1 MSYTINR
8 WDNATVITTVQDGTV
23 DQTLDIQLVGKN
35 YAGYGEIQ
43 NETFV
48 HMLENFASDIQPP
61 KAISGQLWYD
71 STNKKLKVYTG
82 DIDNNTRIWKSLS
95 NTEYGAVAPTTS
107 VTPGDFWFNTVKNQ
121 LNVRVN
127 QDWLVVGPQN
137 AGTNTTQMVSKS
149 VLGVSGANSVTH
161 GIIAAT
167 VDGTVNFIISEAE
180 FPLDLADPDSN
191 IPGFNGTISRNIK
204 KGITF
209 PGTDS
214 TGISENGYK
223 LHGTA
228 SNADR
233 LGGLTP
239 DKYLRPSA
247 GTLNLPYIVK
257 VTVKEGLTVGA
268 GDDVSIYVDDA
279 GSGAGAGQ
287 PVIASNLG
295 SKNLTFSVKND
306 VAQRVYPLVV
316 DRFGIRPTTTN
327 FFNVGSANNTWAN
340 VYATNFI
347 GTATKADSLKV
358 GSSYRV
364 ATVNALN
371 STDTIVV
378 RERIGTELG
387 DNRSR
392 ISATE
397 FSGTATDARRFT
409 SPITLNGQIIYGNEG
424 QNNPLTIYDNT
435 KLPLTGGTLTG
446 ALTLPS
452 TVASLAYPSE
462 NLHAATKIYVDGK
475 FGPGGI
481 LGLAQGGTNAGT
493 DAGARANLKVPRVD
507 GVGATANSTWNINI
521 APSLAPIT
529 VVSNNASVN
538 ARSQAATT
546 TTIVVDNTQTSGSN
560 IPTGPG
566 YSNITSVTPITIGYG
581 SKTWTVNQVSGYQL
595 NSRVSVAHLDNIG
608 VPSGVYMQG
617 VITNVDNIA
626 LTITVLVDTVVGS
639 SQNALNKWAFSG
651 LGDTWREGAVVTGT
665 SIAGV
670 VTITNIAPQTPANG
684 STTLTVSFSSQVV
697 NAQIANIVATA
708 DGDQNGGNAATA
720 TRARNIT
727 GFEGKGAPIGSIP
740 YQTGI
745 FETSFLPIGENNFLL
760 SSTGTIP
767 RWKNISEISVGTS
780 TQLIVTNKPTEVST
794 FYPMFTDSP
803 GTSPGGAASSAYVDL
818 STFSYNT
825 NTNTLTIGAPGQPGT
840 GTIVAGAWRGNKI
853 FASGGTVEVL
863 NTGNAA
869 GDSAIF
875 RGKADS
881 ADRLATERT
890 FTLSGILKG
899 SQTFDGTGNCVIS
912 ASYADNFSVT
922 SGSITGKIVT
932 ELVAGSYVT
941 LAQGAGPY
949 DPNSK
954 AAVTVNV
961 LASTSGSS
969 NIVSR
974 DSDGNFSA
982 GTISAT
988 LFSGEA
994 TSARFA
1000 DLAEKY
1006 LPDADYEPGTVVAVG
1021 GEAEVTASSYGDRA
1035 LGVVSTNP
1043 AYMMNKDLEGG
1054 IYVALKGRVPCKVIG
1069 SVRKGQRLIA
1079 SNNGCA
1085 VAGVPHANDVFAIA
1099 LESSDDTGV
1108 KVIEV
1113 AVL

>member
-48 HMLENFASDIQPP
+48 HMLENFASDVQPP

-71 STNKKLKVYTG
+71 STNKKLKVYSG
-82 DIDNNTRIWKSLS
+82 DIDNSTKVWKVLG
-95 NTEYGAVAPTTS
+95 NTEYSATAPTTS
-107 VTPGDFWFNTVKNQ
+107 ATPGDFWFNTVKNQ

-149 VLGVSGANSVTH
+149 VLGVSGATSVTH

-167 VDGTVNFIISEAE
+167 VDGAVNFIISEAE

-209 PGTDS
+209 PGTDA

-228 SNADR
+228 SNAER
-233 LGGLTP
+233 LGGFLP
-239 DKYLRPSA
+239 SQYLRPSA

-347 GTATKADSLKV
+347 GTASRADTLKV
-358 GSSYRV
+358 GSAYRV
-364 ATVNALN
+364 ATINATN

-397 FSGTATDARRFT
+397 FEGTAKDAKRFT

-435 KLPLTGGTLTG
+435 KLALTGGALTG
-446 ALTLPS
+446 ALTLPA
-452 TVASLAYPSE
+452 TVSSVAYPSE
-462 NLHAATKIYVDGK
+462 NLHAATKIYVDNK
-475 FGPGGI
+475 FGAGGI

-521 APSLAPIT
+521 APSLAPI
-529 VVSNNASVN
+529 VVTSSNASVN
-538 ARSQAATT
+538 ARAQPATT

-566 YSNITSVTPITIGYG
+566 YTDVTSVTPITVALG
-581 SKTWTVNQVSGYQL
+581 SKQWTVNKVSGYQL
-595 NSRVSVAHLDNIG
+595 NSRIKVIYIDNQAI
-608 VPSGVYMQG
+608 SMQG
-617 VITNVDNIA
+617 VITSVDNIA
-626 LTITVLVDTVVGS
+626 LTITVLIDTIVGS
-639 SQNALNKWAFSG
+639 GTNLNKWKFEG

-665 SIAGV
+665 SISGV
-670 VTITNIAPQTPANG
+670 VTITNVAPQTPAAG
-684 STTLTVSFSSQVV
+684 STTLTVSFSSQAVAGEV
-697 NAQIANIVATA
+697 SNITATA
-708 DGDQNGGNAATA
+708 EGDQNGGNAATA

-727 GFEGKGAPIGSIP
+727 GFAGTGAPLGSIP
-740 YQTGI
+740 YQTATY
-745 FETSFLPIGENNFLL
+745 ETSFLPIGENNFLL

-767 RWKNISEISVGTS
+767 RWKNISEISVGTAS
-780 TQLIVTNKPTEVST
+780 QLTVTNRPTEVAT
-794 FYPMFTDSP
+794 YYPMFTDSP
-803 GTSPGGAASSAYVDL
+803 GTSPGGTASSAYVDL

-840 GTIVAGAWRGNKI
+840 GTIVSGAWRGNKI

-875 RGKADS
+875 RGKADQ
-881 ADRLATERT
+881 ADKLATTRT
-890 FTLSGILKG
+890 FTLSGILQG

-912 ASYADNFSVT
+912 ASYADGFSVT
-922 SGSITGKIVT
+922 AGSITGKIVT

-941 LAQGAGPY
+941 LAQGAGSY

-954 AAVTVNV
+954 SPVTVNV
-961 LASTSGSS
+961 LASTSGTS
-969 NIVSR
+969 NLVSR
-974 DSDGNFSA
+974 DTDGNFSA
-982 GTISAT
+982 GIISAT
-988 LFSGEA
+988 LFNGKA
-994 TSARFA
+994 TSAQFA

-1006 LPDADYEPGTVVAVG
+1006 LPDAEYEPGTVVAVG
-1021 GEAEVTASSYGDRA
+1021 GEKEVTASTYGDRA
-1035 LGVVSTNP
+1035 LGVISTNP

-1054 IYVALKGRVPCKVIG
+1054 VYVALKGRVPCKVIG
-1069 SVRKGQRLIA
+1069 AVRKGQRLVA

-1085 VAGVPHANDVFAIA
+1085 VAAVPHANDVFALA